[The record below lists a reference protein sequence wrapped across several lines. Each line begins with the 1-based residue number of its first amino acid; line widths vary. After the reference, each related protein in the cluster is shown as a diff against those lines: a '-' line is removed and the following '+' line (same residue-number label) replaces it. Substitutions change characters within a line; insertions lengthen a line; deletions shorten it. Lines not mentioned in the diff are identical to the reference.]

1 MSNLAGQRKKVAIL
15 AASIAVLSV
24 TVSAA
29 LKHHPRLGYAWVAI
43 VFLALVFTLREFAK
57 LRRIEK

>member
-1 MSNLAGQRKKVAIL
+1 MSNLARQRKKVAIL

-24 TVSAA
+24 TVSVA
-29 LKHHPRLGYAWVAI
+29 LKNHPRLGYAWIAI